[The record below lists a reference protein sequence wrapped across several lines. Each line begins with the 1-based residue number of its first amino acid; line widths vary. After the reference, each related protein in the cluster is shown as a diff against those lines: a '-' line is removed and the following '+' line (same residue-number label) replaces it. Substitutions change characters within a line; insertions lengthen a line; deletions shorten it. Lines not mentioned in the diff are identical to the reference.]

1 MECSSAPD
9 TPWSTVAPAL
19 RSRRERRVRSQNS
32 MHRKNRMP
40 LTSAASVETPLR
52 ESTRSY
58 TCSRKIEGSSP
69 NRLIGS
75 DSQAALL
82 TSG

>member
-1 MECSSAPD
+1 MI
-9 TPWSTVAPAL
+9 APAL
-19 RSRRERRVRSQNS
+19 RSMRERRVRSQNS

-40 LTSAASVETPLR
+40 LTSAASVEVPLR

-58 TCSRKIEGSSP
+58 TCKRKMEGKSP
-69 NRLIGS
+69 NRLMGS
-75 DSQAALL
+75 ERHAALF